1 MLINSINIKSF
12 NAKLLTVDIQTQ
24 ELSNSSEWLD
34 NSLSPLFLANKKQF
48 KKIDLEIA
56 FKGASRTEMLN
67 NISNFMSKLINE
79 VILTLDKYDHK
90 YKVILKENST
100 EKTISKNLYKKKLSF
115 IGYEFSDEVIENL
128 DRITTKTIN
137 VAGNLL
143 TPATVEITPSIDI
156 IDLQINGLS
165 NDSIIIKNLH
175 ANKKIIINSED
186 ATVLEEGTNKFID
199 TDMWEFPFL
208 SPGANK
214 IKISKNNCN
223 IKIKYRPRYI

>member
-1 MLINSINIKSF
+1 MLIDSINIKVF

-24 ELSNSSEWLD
+24 ELNNSSEWLD

-56 FKGASRTEMLN
+56 FKGASRTEILN

-79 VILTLDKYDHK
+79 VVLVLDNYDHK

-115 IGYEFSDEVIENL
+115 IGYEFSDETTENL

-137 VAGNLL
+137 VAGNLS
-143 TPATVEITPSIDI
+143 TPVIVEIIPSVDI
-156 IDLQINGLS
+156 IDLQIDGLS
-165 NDSIIIKNLH
+165 DDTIIIKNLKQ
-175 ANKKIIINSED
+175 NKKIIINSED

-208 SPGANK
+208 LPGANT
-214 IKISKNNCN
+214 IKINKNSCN
-223 IKIKYRPRYI
+223 IKIKYKPRYI

>member
-56 FKGASRTEMLN
+56 FKGASRTEILN

-156 IDLQINGLS
+156 IDLQIDGLS

-186 ATVLEEGTNKFID
+186 ATVLEEGANKFID

>member
-56 FKGASRTEMLN
+56 FKGASRTEILN

-156 IDLQINGLS
+156 IDLQIDGLS

>member
-56 FKGASRTEMLN
+56 FKGASRTEILN

-156 IDLQINGLS
+156 IDLQIDGLS

-175 ANKKIIINSED
+175 ANKKIIIHSED
-186 ATVLEEGTNKFID
+186 ATVLEEGANKFID

>member
-56 FKGASRTEMLN
+56 FKGASRTEILN

-79 VILTLDKYDHK
+79 VILTLDKYEHK

-156 IDLQINGLS
+156 IDLQIDGLS
-165 NDSIIIKNLH
+165 NNSIIIKNLH

-186 ATVLEEGTNKFID
+186 VTVLEEGANKFID

>member
-12 NAKLLTVDIQTQ
+12 NAKLLKVDIQTQ

-56 FKGASRTEMLN
+56 FKGASRTEILN

-186 ATVLEEGTNKFID
+186 ATVLEEGANKFID

>member
-56 FKGASRTEMLN
+56 FKGASRTEILN

-143 TPATVEITPSIDI
+143 TPAIVEITAGVDLV
-156 IDLQINGLS
+156 DLQIDGLS

-186 ATVLEEGTNKFID
+186 ATVLEEGANKFID

>member
-1 MLINSINIKSF
+1 MLIDSINIKVF

-24 ELSNSSEWLD
+24 ELNNSSEWLD

-48 KKIDLEIA
+48 KKIDLEIS
-56 FKGASRTEMLN
+56 FKGASRTEILN

-79 VILTLDKYDHK
+79 VVLVLDNYDHK

-115 IGYEFSDEVIENL
+115 IGYEFSDETTENL

-137 VAGNLL
+137 VAGNLS
-143 TPATVEITPSIDI
+143 TPVIVEIIPSVDI
-156 IDLQINGLS
+156 IDLQIDGLS
-165 NDSIIIKNLH
+165 DDTIIIKNLKQ
-175 ANKKIIINSED
+175 NKKIIINSED

-199 TDMWEFPFL
+199 TNMWEFPFL
-208 SPGANK
+208 LPGANT
-214 IKISKNNCN
+214 IKINKNSCN
-223 IKIKYRPRYI
+223 IKIKYKPRYI

>member
-56 FKGASRTEMLN
+56 FKGASRTEILN

-156 IDLQINGLS
+156 IDLQIDGLS

-186 ATVLEEGTNKFID
+186 ATVLEEGANKFID

-208 SPGANK
+208 
-214 IKISKNNCN
+214 
-223 IKIKYRPRYI
+223 

>member
-34 NSLSPLFLANKKQF
+34 NSLFPLFLANKKQF

-56 FKGASRTEMLN
+56 FKGASRTEILN

-156 IDLQINGLS
+156 IDLQIDGLS
-165 NDSIIIKNLH
+165 NNSIIIKNLH

-186 ATVLEEGTNKFID
+186 VTVLEEGANKFID

>member
-56 FKGASRTEMLN
+56 FKGASRTEILN

-143 TPATVEITPSIDI
+143 IPAIVEITAGVDLV
-156 IDLQINGLS
+156 DLQIDGLS

>member
-56 FKGASRTEMLN
+56 FKGASRTEILN

-186 ATVLEEGTNKFID
+186 ATVLEEGANKFID